1 MGPTNGTH
9 EKNESLK
16 KRREHWV
23 SRIAELS
30 GSSEHDPTDKMI
42 TELQD
47 EILKE
52 GTQALLEH
60 LRICGAVPERY
71 AHDSSEEKLYS
82 KYTDAIISEALTAIG
97 LKSKVITARAGSAD
111 VEASDGYS
119 LVADAKAFRLSR
131 SAKNQKDFKVQAL
144 NEWRDRGDCA
154 VDYAVLICP
163 IYQLPSSTSQIYQ
176 QAITCKRVCILSYAH
191 VAALVAFAERR
202 GKPAATQGLESVLK
216 SVSSL
221 HPSESAADYWRGIN
235 KALVDVLKTDI
246 DLWTTEKTASLAA
259 LELLRDEAL
268 TDLQAEHDRLRRLS
282 HEKAIEELISAVGLN
297 SRMEQV
303 RNIDHGGLL
312 DL

>member
-16 KRREHWV
+16 KLREHWV

-47 EILKE
+47 EIRNE

-144 NEWRDRGDCA
+144 NKWRGRR
-154 VDYAVLICP
+154 DYAVLICP

-221 HPSESAADYWRGIN
+221 RPSESAADYWRGIN

-246 DLWTTEKTASLAA
+246 DLWTTEKTESREA

-268 TDLQAEHDRLRRLS
+268 TYLQAKRDRLLRLS
-282 HEKAIEELISAVGLN
+282 HEKAIVDPCRRA
-297 SRMEQV
+297 RFP
-303 RNIDHGGLL
+303 HGAGSEYRPRWST
-312 DL
+312 

>member
-1 MGPTNGTH
+1 
-9 EKNESLK
+9 
-16 KRREHWV
+16 
-23 SRIAELS
+23 
-30 GSSEHDPTDKMI
+30 
-42 TELQD
+42 
-47 EILKE
+47 
-52 GTQALLEH
+52 
-60 LRICGAVPERY
+60 
-71 AHDSSEEKLYS
+71 
-82 KYTDAIISEALTAIG
+82 
-97 LKSKVITARAGSAD
+97 
-111 VEASDGYS
+111 
-119 LVADAKAFRLSR
+119 
-131 SAKNQKDFKVQAL
+131 
-144 NEWRDRGDCA
+144 
-154 VDYAVLICP
+154 
-163 IYQLPSSTSQIYQ
+163 
-176 QAITCKRVCILSYAH
+176 